1 MNDIKQIIGKNL
13 IELRKQ
19 NSMTQAELAEKINYS
34 DKAVSKWENG
44 DAVPDIGVIKSLA
57 ELLGVSV
64 DYLLE
69 ETHEQKKEVKA
80 ESKTVRNNKKII
92 TMLSVTTVWFIAT
105 FTFMLMQI
113 IAPQETKVWLAFV
126 YAVPVSLIVLLV
138 FNSIWGNRNSTFIII
153 TALVWSVLASVYCTF
168 LSYNLWIVFIVGIP
182 MQVIIVLWSG
192 IRKTKAKEKND
203 LPQ

>member
-1 MNDIKQIIGKNL
+1 MNDIKQIIGKNI

-69 ETHEQKKEVKA
+69 ETHEQKTEVKT
-80 ESKTVRNNKKII
+80 ESKTVRQNKKII

-105 FTFMLMQI
+105 FAFMLFHI
-113 IAPQETKVWLAFV
+113 IAPEETATWLAFV

-138 FNSIWGNRNSTFIII
+138 FNSIWGHRSATFIII

-168 LSYNLWIVFIVGIP
+168 LSYNLWIVFIVGVP

-192 IRKTKAKEKND
+192 IRKTKAKERTE
-203 LPQ
+203 